1 MRSMTPSSIFYTTH
15 SQRVELARRRYFEE
29 GETPSGA
36 ISEAV
41 FQSWAR
47 CQRLHSGP
55 TGRVEF
61 EPVTKSR
68 AHLALQKN
76 RTLIEAWKAEL
87 PQMEAML
94 RSTSCAA
101 MLTDATGVL
110 VGSTCAGRSHEHIM
124 PVATRIGVNLS
135 EEAVG
140 TTAPGV
146 VTRTGQP
153 VSVIG
158 GEHFF
163 DSVKVMHC
171 SAAPIRDVQGRLA
184 GVLDLSSEVMQF
196 GFDAASVVGLFAA
209 SIENRLLVASSTDHL
224 VVRIQVAPALLE
236 APTVGL
242 IGIDGLGR
250 MAWSNGVARRL
261 LGMPDSPLAA
271 DARSAEEVLGVG
283 LGQLLACL
291 GDQVSVLKLPSG
303 LQTWIKAEL
312 HASDGRVHAMNTRA
326 VSVAATPI
334 VADEQ
339 GDTVAEVPPVAISSQ
354 APPTPTMAEAPS
366 SEALLMDRSQKASTA
381 ASLRDLDLDLIRRTL
396 LECEGNV
403 SRAAMRLRVSRGL
416 IYRRLRN
423 KDHAET

>member
-1 MRSMTPSSIFYTTH
+1 
-15 SQRVELARRRYFEE
+15 
-29 GETPSGA
+29 
-36 ISEAV
+36 
-41 FQSWAR
+41 
-47 CQRLHSGP
+47 
-55 TGRVEF
+55 
-61 EPVTKSR
+61 
-68 AHLALQKN
+68 
-76 RTLIEAWKAEL
+76 
-87 PQMEAML
+87 
-94 RSTSCAA
+94 
-101 MLTDATGVL
+101 
-110 VGSTCAGRSHEHIM
+110 
-124 PVATRIGVNLS
+124 VATRIGVNLS

-261 LGMPDSPLAA
+261 LGMPDLPLAA
-271 DARSAEEVLGVG
+271 DARSAEAVLGVG

-312 HASDGRVHAMNTRA
+312 HASDGHVHALNTRA

-339 GDTVAEVPPVAISSQ
+339 GDTVAEVPPVASSSQ
-354 APPTPTMAEAPS
+354 APPTSTMAEAPP
-366 SEALLMDRSQKASTA
+366 SEALLMDRPQKASTA

-396 LECEGNV
+396 PECEGNV

-423 KDHAET
+423 KDHAES

>member
-1 MRSMTPSSIFYTTH
+1 
-15 SQRVELARRRYFEE
+15 
-29 GETPSGA
+29 
-36 ISEAV
+36 
-41 FQSWAR
+41 
-47 CQRLHSGP
+47 
-55 TGRVEF
+55 
-61 EPVTKSR
+61 
-68 AHLALQKN
+68 
-76 RTLIEAWKAEL
+76 
-87 PQMEAML
+87 
-94 RSTSCAA
+94 
-101 MLTDATGVL
+101 
-110 VGSTCAGRSHEHIM
+110 M

-163 DSVKVMHC
+163 ESVKVMHC
-171 SAAPIRDVQGRLA
+171 SAAPIRDTHGRLA

-224 VVRIQVAPALLE
+224 VVRMQVAPALLE

-242 IGIDGLGR
+242 IGIDGLGQ

-261 LGMPDSPLAA
+261 LGMTDMPPDA
-271 DARSAEEVLGVG
+271 DARSVEAVLGVS

-291 GDQVSVLKLPSG
+291 GDQAQVLKLPSG

-312 HASDGRVHAMNTRA
+312 HASDGHVRAMNTRTAAVPVPSVIASDQGA
-326 VSVAATPI
+326 VSFDDPPI
-334 VADEQ
+334 EIASE
-339 GDTVAEVPPVAISSQ
+339 
-354 APPTPTMAEAPS
+354 APAMPIMAEARP
-366 SEALLMDRSQKASTA
+366 SEAESIDRPQKVCA
-381 ASLRDLDLDLIRRTL
+381 AESLREVDLDLIRRTL

-403 SRAAMRLRVSRGL
+403 SRAAKKLRVSRGL
-416 IYRRLRN
+416 IYRRLRQ
-423 KDHAET
+423 KDQAAS

>member
-1 MRSMTPSSIFYTTH
+1 MTPSSIFYTSH
-15 SQRVELARRRYFEE
+15 SERVELARRRYFEE

-47 CQRLHSGP
+47 CQRLHAGP
-55 TGRVEF
+55 AGRVEF

-76 RTLIEAWKAEL
+76 RSLIEAWKAEL

-163 DSVKVMHC
+163 ESVKVMHC
-171 SAAPIRDVQGRLA
+171 SAAPIRDTHGRLA

-224 VVRIQVAPALLE
+224 VVRMQVAPALLE

-242 IGIDGLGR
+242 IGIDGLGQ

-261 LGMPDSPLAA
+261 LGMTDMPPDA
-271 DARSAEEVLGVG
+271 DARSVEAVLGVS

-291 GDQVSVLKLPSG
+291 GDQAQILKLPSG

-312 HASDGRVHAMNTRA
+312 HASDGHVRAMTTRTAAVPVPSVIASDQGA
-326 VSVAATPI
+326 VSFDDPPI
-334 VADEQ
+334 EIASE
-339 GDTVAEVPPVAISSQ
+339 
-354 APPTPTMAEAPS
+354 APAMPIMAEARP
-366 SEALLMDRSQKASTA
+366 SEAESIDRPQKVCA
-381 ASLRDLDLDLIRRTL
+381 AESLREVDLDLIRRTL

-403 SRAAMRLRVSRGL
+403 SRAAKKLRVSRGL
-416 IYRRLRN
+416 IYRRLRQ
-423 KDHAET
+423 KDQAAS